1 MPDTGRDVHE
11 GSLAHVCL
19 VLATDEPVATLEH
32 QESFAMLAMNVW
44 DRSTQDRPRL
54 LDQLER
60 ATCLGRAGHDSHW
73 GRVTRGPPADTSA
86 QWPGVRLHCGR
97 DHSAVTLVQPIC
109 ARSMPQQSR
118 DTGEKPS

>member
-1 MPDTGRDVHE
+1 MTYTSSSLK
-11 GSLAHVCL
+11 GSGLISFAHVCV

-60 ATCLGRAGHDSHW
+60 PTCLGRAGDDHPLRNGH
-73 GRVTRGPPADTSA
+73 PPGALTA
-86 QWPGVRLHCGR
+86 
-97 DHSAVTLVQPIC
+97 SAVP
-109 ARSMPQQSR
+109 ARSA
-118 DTGEKPS
+118 G